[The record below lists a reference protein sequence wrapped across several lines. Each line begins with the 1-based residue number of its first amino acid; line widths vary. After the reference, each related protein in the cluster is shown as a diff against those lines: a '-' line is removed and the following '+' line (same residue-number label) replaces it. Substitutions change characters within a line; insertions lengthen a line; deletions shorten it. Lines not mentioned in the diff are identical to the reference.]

1 MLAQS
6 LQRNSTRHGKG
17 SRFAA
22 KHSTREKRDS
32 IELYLILL
40 PVLLHIFI
48 FCTVPLYGIVIAFQD
63 YNPGSPFISF
73 DGSVKWVGFKHF
85 IELFTGPYFWR
96 LLRNTLRLSLYCLL
110 FGFPLPIVFALL
122 LNEIKG
128 GRFKKFM
135 QTLSCLPYFISS
147 VVAVSIVLTMVMS
160 DGIVNRIIVAFGGKA
175 VSINAKAEYFPALY
189 TVTRIWRSFGWD
201 SILFLAAMSSID
213 TSLYEAADIDGANR
227 MDKMWHITIPGIK
240 PTIILILVF
249 NVGAIMSSNTE
260 MILLM
265 YNTNVYETADVFGTY
280 VYRSGLLEG
289 RFSFGTAVTLFQTMV
304 NFMLVFGANMVAR
317 KLGDNS
323 IW

>member
-48 FCTVPLYGIVIAFQD
+48 FCIVPLYGIVIAFQD

-135 QTLSCLPYFISS
+135 QTLSYLPYFISS
-147 VVAVSIVLTMVMS
+147 VVAVSIVTPHQ
-160 DGIVNRIIVAFGGKA
+160 GG
-175 VSINAKAEYFPALY
+175 
-189 TVTRIWRSFGWD
+189 
-201 SILFLAAMSSID
+201 
-213 TSLYEAADIDGANR
+213 
-227 MDKMWHITIPGIK
+227 
-240 PTIILILVF
+240 
-249 NVGAIMSSNTE
+249 
-260 MILLM
+260 
-265 YNTNVYETADVFGTY
+265 
-280 VYRSGLLEG
+280 
-289 RFSFGTAVTLFQTMV
+289 
-304 NFMLVFGANMVAR
+304 AR
-317 KLGDNS
+317 T
-323 IW
+323 